1 MGNRNRLTRRIAG
14 MLGKNLQLA
23 KLDQVTD
30 PRDRRGQRWSLTQL
44 LTALLVGLASGCKSL
59 TEVERLTDDMS
70 PKMRRWLRLE
80 RRVPDT
86 TLRDMLCT
94 LSPTALPPCLHA
106 VTKAASRRKA
116 LKPAQLPFG
125 VIALDGKT
133 TTLPSCDDWYAQR
146 QSVRPLRGAVRSVTA
161 TLVSSS
167 ARPCIHVTPI
177 PAHTNEMG
185 SFEQALSAV
194 VSAYQGQDMFRMV
207 SYDAGACSRNN
218 ASLCRQMGLH
228 YLFAITDAQPTLL
241 NEARQNL
248 DSLDAADAVTEQWLG
263 SSCTIRRIYL
273 CASTVVPE
281 GWQHC
286 HTMMRVD
293 SESVDASGNHRFER
307 RYFVSS
313 LGEQRLSAEQWL
325 HTVRSH
331 WGVETTH
338 QVLDVAF
345 AEDTNPWI
353 RNNPRAMLV
362 VALLRRIAYTMLS
375 LFRSVTQR
383 AEHARAVPWK
393 KLMWHVQLALL
404 VASEQHLEGLKHRP
418 PRPMRA

>member
-1 MGNRNRLTRRIAG
+1 
-14 MLGKNLQLA
+14 MLGKNLRLA
-23 KLDQVTD
+23 KLEQVAD

-59 TEVERLTDDMS
+59 AEVERLTDSMS
-70 PKMRRWLRLE
+70 PEMRRWLRLK

-86 TLRDMLCT
+86 TLRDVLCT
-94 LSPTALPPCLHA
+94 LSPMALLPCLHA
-106 VTKAASRRKA
+106 VTKAASRRQA
-116 LKPAQLPFG
+116 LKPGTLPFG

-167 ARPCIHVTPI
+167 ARPCINVTPI

-185 SFEQALSAV
+185 SFEQALTGV
-194 VSAYQGQDMFRMV
+194 VSAYQGQDLFRMI

-218 ASLCRQMGLH
+218 ATLCRQMGLH

-241 NEARQNL
+241 SEARQNL
-248 DSLDAADAVTEQWLG
+248 DSLDANAADAVAEQWCG
-263 SSCTIRRIYL
+263 SACTIRRIYL
-273 CASTVVPE
+273 CASTALPD

-293 SESVDASGNHRFER
+293 SESVDASGNHSFER

-313 LGEQRLSAEQWL
+313 LGMKRLSAEQWL

-345 AEDTNPWI
+345 AEDKHPWI

-362 VALLRRIAYTMLS
+362 VALLRRIAYPMLS

-383 AEHARAVPWK
+383 SDHARNVPWK
-393 KLMWHVQLALL
+393 QLMWHVQLALL
-404 VASEQHLEGLKHRP
+404 VAGDQHLDGLKHRP